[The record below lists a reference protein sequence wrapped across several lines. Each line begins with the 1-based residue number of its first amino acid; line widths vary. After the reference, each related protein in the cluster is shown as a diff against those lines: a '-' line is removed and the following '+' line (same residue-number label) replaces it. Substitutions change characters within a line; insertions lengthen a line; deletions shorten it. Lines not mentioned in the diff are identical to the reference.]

1 MYSRHVAGR
10 ASIVGAAETNVGKV
24 RNHNEDSHFLDPD
37 AGIFLVCD
45 GMGGH
50 AAGEVASALAV
61 QTVRENW
68 LSASTQQIAEQW
80 LAQGTPEARN
90 TLMNA
95 IRDGAQAAHT
105 AILDEA
111 TRDRTKGGMGTTLV
125 GAMVVGADILFAH
138 CGDSRAYLVRD
149 GIAVQLTE
157 DHTLLARL
165 LAAGVDVD
173 VDGDGARFKS
183 MLTNAL
189 GIGQECKI
197 STFVVPLADGD
208 RFLLCSDG
216 ITEYIKEAEIGEVLC
231 KQPSPARAAQRLVE
245 LALERGGGDN
255 ATALVVRVLE
265 AGETSRPSE
274 QLRKEQDAIGSC
286 PLWRKITAQQ
296 RLRALRIA
304 LPREHATGEKIPALT
319 LNDRVAWIV
328 LDGDIEQE
336 GVVRGP
342 GALLYPE
349 ALLAD
354 RPLPDREGLAV
365 ARSDVRAL
373 ALRADDF
380 RELCEDDPEIG
391 EALLAALGA
400 EIAARGTSPRHSGKL
415 SVPPEPAARV
425 TTDPGEP
432 ARAATDPGAAQAVP
446 AESPKQTTR
455 PFGSRAS
462 SQPLIL
468 QKEERAAVAA
478 DLDDALSKVTLD
490 DGWADLEDE
499 PEPEPAPKKPVPVRA
514 DQSEPEISILPSDG
528 EGEGDDADAASAAAS
543 AAAEPVL
550 EIEAEPPPEVEAPP
564 PDAPGEEPEE
574 MVLTSDDDKA
584 DDDDHDKPVKA
595 AAPAAEIPSEIV
607 AEESSS
613 KLITLVVDD

>member
-1 MYSRHVAGR
+1 VAGR

-37 AGIFLVCD
+37 QGIFLVCD

-61 QTVRENW
+61 QTIRENW
-68 LSASTQQIAEQW
+68 MSRSTQQVAEAW
-80 LAQGTPEARN
+80 LAQGTPDAHK
-90 TLMNA
+90 TMITA
-95 IRDGAQAAHT
+95 IREGAQAAHT

-111 TRDRTKGGMGTTLV
+111 NRDRTKGGMGTTLV
-125 GAMVVGADILFAH
+125 GAMVVGADMVFAH

-173 VDGDGARFKS
+173 VEGDGSRFKS

-189 GIGQECKI
+189 GIGQECKV

-216 ITEYIKEAEIGEVLC
+216 ITEYLKEAEIGEVLC

-245 LALERGGGDN
+245 IALERGGGDN

-274 QLRKEQDAIGSC
+274 MLRKEQEAIASC
-286 PLWRKITAQQ
+286 ALWRKLTSQQ
-296 RLRALRIA
+296 RLRGLRIA
-304 LPREHATGEKIPALT
+304 LPREHAAGEKIPALT
-319 LNDRVAWIV
+319 LGDRVAWIV
-328 LDGDIEQE
+328 VDGDIEQD
-336 GVVRGP
+336 GTVRGP

-354 RPLPDREGLAV
+354 RPLPDREGLAS

-380 RELCEDDPEIG
+380 HELCEDDPEIG

-400 EIAARGTSPRHSGKL
+400 EIAARAKSGPPRKTGKIAAQAE
-415 SVPPEPAARV
+415 PEAPEVVDAKA
-425 TTDPGEP
+425 TTDPGAP
-432 ARAATDPGAAQAVP
+432 ARAPTDPSPAHGVPKAAP
-446 AESPKQTTR
+446 AQITR

-462 SQPLIL
+462 TQPLIL
-468 QKEERAAVAA
+468 QKEEQAAAAA
-478 DLDDALSKVTLD
+478 DLEDALSKVTLD
-490 DGWADLEDE
+490 DGWGELDD
-499 PEPEPAPKKPVPVRA
+499 EPAPPPAPAKPRAVRV
-514 DQSEPEISILPSDG
+514 DQSEPEISILPSDTDTESDG
-528 EGEGDDADAASAAAS
+528 EAAEAAAAAAS
-543 AAAEPVL
+543 APPPEVV
-550 EIEAEPPPEVEAPP
+550 EMEAEPPPEVEAPP

-574 MVLTSDDDKA
+574 MVLTTEEDEDA
-584 DDDDHDKPVKA
+584 AKPVDA
-595 AAPAAEIPSEIV
+595 AAPVAEILK
-607 AEESSS
+607 ESSS
-613 KLITLVVDD
+613 EEILLVVDE